1 MRPLPYV
8 AVLGA
13 QIEHFPLR
21 NSITLLCSKCCSA
34 ELPSG
39 GGIYT
44 TSGIHEQSMNH
55 ISPKKA
61 GLYME
66 TLYTKGHSLHR
77 THFSQC
83 QASSAVLG

>member
-8 AVLGA
+8 AVL
-13 QIEHFPLR
+13 QIEHFPPR

-61 GLYME
+61 GLY
-66 TLYTKGHSLHR
+66 TKGHSLHR